1 MTMVEGSTWS
11 QCWNETIRIFRRWMM
26 GNVLEKNMFPVIVQ
40 QKIDNYQKQAH
51 KICQCKKTIL
61 KF

>member
-1 MTMVEGSTWS
+1 
-11 QCWNETIRIFRRWMM
+11 MM
-26 GNVLEKNMFPVIVQ
+26 GNVLEKNMFPVTVQ

-61 KF
+61 KFWNQNMNRLIAFTAYNA